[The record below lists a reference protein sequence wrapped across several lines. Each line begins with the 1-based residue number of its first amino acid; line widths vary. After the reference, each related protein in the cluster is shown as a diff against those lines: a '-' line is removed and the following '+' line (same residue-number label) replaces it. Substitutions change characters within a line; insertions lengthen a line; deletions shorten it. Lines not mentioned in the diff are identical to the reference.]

1 MPVVDGEVK
10 TSVTTLMAF
19 MAGEVIKGICA
30 PCLLVLD
37 AYFAVGPVFRMI
49 KQVVG
54 EQGQR
59 LAHIVTR
66 AKSNVVAYEDPPPKT
81 GRRGAPRKYGKKIS
95 LTSLFDQEDLFQEA
109 VLDIYQERKTIL
121 FYCVYLIWKPI

>member
-59 LAHIVTR
+59 LEHIVTR

-95 LTSLFDQEDLFQEA
+95 LTSLFDPLP
-109 VLDIYQERKTIL
+109 
-121 FYCVYLIWKPI
+121 CSPYLIFGYPY